1 MKFKY
6 ILFICLFSAV
16 SLMAGQN
23 QHPDILSIKSGYG
36 FNVMRPK
43 PVLVNVFVNYSKIDW
58 KPQIFVAVAV
68 QNDALQFEKKD
79 TLYLAAYEVNIA
91 IRHQN
96 KTIRNHSLSKRVIL
110 KKFAQTNSRRR
121 YQYNVVTVNGSE
133 MSVSAEP
140 YECLVE
146 IRDSNSG
153 HSEILRRKFNVKPNA
168 CTEIALLKQPPSAN
182 QQLPLTPTVE
192 ALNFHRDY
200 WLYARFRNAQLDSG
214 KLQIILLKEESGQK
228 AVIRRYF
235 PQLPADSAAADF
247 LFPLPTDSLAEG
259 RYLIRMQQDT
269 SRREKSFRL
278 VWFDKPTYLYRYDL
292 ALRPMRYILSEEEW
306 KRAASLNRQ
315 ELKIWFERYWRE
327 RDPTPDTAF
336 NELLDEFFQRVRQ
349 ANIKFSTRHKEGWET
364 DRGKILILYGPPQ
377 KVENRRF
384 ATQTLPYLVWD
395 YDNGLQFIFVDRYR
409 TGEFSLIEK
418 E

>member
-1 MKFKY
+1 MKLKY
-6 ILFICLFSAV
+6 IVFICLLTV
-16 SLMAGQN
+16 AGLTAAQN
-23 QHPDILSIKSGYG
+23 RHEDILSIKSGYG

-43 PVLVNVFVNYSKIDW
+43 PLLVNVFVDYSKIGW
-58 KPQIFVAVAV
+58 KPQIFIAVAI

-79 TLYLAAYEVNIA
+79 SVFYAAYEINIA
-91 IRHQN
+91 IRHKN
-96 KTIRNHSLSKRVIL
+96 KTIRNRSLAKRVVL
-110 KKFAQTNSRRR
+110 KNFAQTNSRRR
-121 YQYNVVTVNGSE
+121 YQYDVVTVNAAE
-133 MSVSAEP
+133 ISASDQP

-146 IRDSNSG
+146 VRDANSG
-153 HSEILRRKFNVKPNA
+153 HSELLRRNFKVRQRA
-168 CTEIALLKQPPSAN
+168 CTEIAILRQLPSEV

-200 WLYARFRNAQLDSG
+200 WLYARFRNARRDSG
-214 KLQIILLKEESGQK
+214 KLQIFLLKEDDGEK
-228 AVIRRYF
+228 TVIRRYY
-235 PQLPADSAAADF
+235 PILPPDSLAVDF
-247 LFPLPTDSLAEG
+247 VFPLPTDSLAEG

-269 SRREKSFRL
+269 CRREKAFRL

-292 ALRPMRYILSEEEW
+292 ALRPMRYILSEEQW
-306 KRAASLNRQ
+306 KRVSSLNRK

-327 RDPTPDTAF
+327 RDPSPGTAF

-384 ATQTLPYLVWD
+384 ATQTLPYLIWT